1 MTQYEKTITNFIT
14 GTHLIQF
21 KGYYELDLVNEYKKI
36 RYVFQIPK
44 ELFDMMI
51 FNKQKIRIKPTQ
63 IENPKPR
70 EVPVLTT

>member
-1 MTQYEKTITNFIT
+1 MIQYEETITDFIT

-21 KGYYELDLVNEYKKI
+21 KGYYELDLVNQFKKI

-51 FNKQKIRIKPTQ
+51 FKKEKIKIIPKQVEQ
-63 IENPKPR
+63 PKPR
-70 EVPVLTT
+70 EVPVLTS